1 MYCGC
6 GAHTVPIAKSG
17 FFDKIIAIELD
28 KRLVDSCKLNCSIN
42 HCLADDYD
50 QKREDVDESNAIQN
64 DYNNVTLVHVFQGD
78 AGEWARKSLH
88 ANYRR
93 QQQQQQQEERIK
105 TQNTTTTK
113 SSSSSSWYNQDHDVL
128 LVDPPRSGLD
138 EKVCNMALNGTFT
151 HIIYISCGRHALL
164 KDLQRL
170 CCCKEEEEDEKS
182 SCFEVVDC
190 ALLDLFPRTKD
201 SVESLVHLRRRR
213 RPIVS

>member
-1 MYCGC
+1 MMPNQRPNSS
-6 GAHTVPIAKSG
+6 APSTTATTHKEETENQQHTNGTK
-17 FFDKIIAIELD
+17 
-28 KRLVDSCKLNCSIN
+28 
-42 HCLADDYD
+42 
-50 QKREDVDESNAIQN
+50 Q
-64 DYNNVTLVHVFQGD
+64 
-78 AGEWARKSLH
+78 
-88 ANYRR
+88 

-113 SSSSSSWYNQDHDVL
+113 SSSSSSWYNQDYDVL

-190 ALLDLFPRTKD
+190 ALLDLFPRTKE